1 MVQASVK
8 QSPVSESCMVNRA
21 FITGVTGQDGAHL
34 AEYLL
39 DLGWE
44 VYGGF
49 RRGSNSKVWRLNY
62 LKITENIKL
71 VEYQLN
77 EPFNLIR
84 LLQSVRPTHIFHL
97 AAESFVADSFKYP
110 SVAMEANIKGTLNLL
125 EAFKIVCPEA
135 RLFSASSSEVFG
147 NPEDGRLLMK
157 IQYASIKPIWN
168 FEINCTTIRKTVSR
182 EVWFELCIRNS
193 F

>member
-34 AEYLL
+34 VEYLL

-110 SVAMEANIKGTLNLL
+110 SVAMEANIKG
-125 EAFKIVCPEA
+125 I
-135 RLFSASSSEVFG
+135 
-147 NPEDGRLLMK
+147 
-157 IQYASIKPIWN
+157 
-168 FEINCTTIRKTVSR
+168 
-182 EVWFELCIRNS
+182 
-193 F
+193 